1 MQNLKKMYETH
12 SEARAFVSSV
22 LYDPF
27 GDHELDKLM
36 GLKTDEERVQQAT
49 AWLESLP
56 EDVIKRGKWTKIR
69 YNSGVRRYP
78 ESHWDEYPEL
88 FDAYIERLAVRKQEI
103 LAVAEIK
110 DLIGLFAVF
119 EVEEM
124 LLYKPELVPTCPKFI
139 LKECFKPIDVEDGSL
154 YPFDTLEM
162 LCVISKKK
170 E

>member
-1 MQNLKKMYETH
+1 MQKKSMMEMVAAH

-27 GDHELDKLM
+27 GDHELDQLM
-36 GLKTDEERVQQAT
+36 GLKTDEKRVRQAT

-56 EDVIKRGKWTKIR
+56 EDVIRRGKWTKIR
-69 YNSGVRRYP
+69 YNSGVRRFP
-78 ESHWDEYPEL
+78 ESHWDKCFEL

-103 LAVAEIK
+103 LAVTDPM
-110 DLIGLFAVF
+110 DLLGLFSVF

-124 LLYKPELVPTCPKFI
+124 LLYKPELINTCPGFI
-139 LKECFKPIDVEDGSL
+139 LEACFKPMDIEDSSI

-162 LCVISKKK
+162 LCVI
-170 E
+170 